1 MSEKTTPPDPAHNLT
16 YGLGAVLLVMLAVIG
31 WMLASGAGPTGRINP
46 DAGGPGGAAPK
57 PETPSVK
64 FKPDAEVGSGRVVI
78 ETTKGDI
85 TVELDPVHAPV
96 TVKNFLG
103 YVDAGHY
110 EGTVF
115 HRVIEDFMIQG
126 GGFDARMIERP
137 TAPPIRNEAGNG
149 KKNVRGTIAMA
160 RTGDPD
166 SASAQFFINVKD
178 NPFLDRAN
186 AGDGVGYAVFGR
198 VVEGLDVVDVIRK
211 VRTGMSAGMPDV
223 PVEPVVIKKVR
234 RL

>member
-1 MSEKTTPPDPAHNLT
+1 MSEKTTTPSDPAQNLT

-31 WMLASGAGPTGRINP
+31 WMLAAGAGPTGRINP
-46 DAGGPGGAAPK
+46 DAGEAPPK
-57 PETPSVK
+57 PETPAVK

-103 YVDAGHY
+103 YVDGGHY

-126 GGFDARMIERP
+126 GGFDARMVERP

-149 KKNVRGTIAMA
+149 KKNLRGTIAMA

-178 NPFLDRAN
+178 NPFLDRAES
-186 AGDGVGYAVFGR
+186 ADGVGYAVFGK
-198 VVEGLDVVDVIRK
+198 VTDGLDVVDAIRK
-211 VRTGMSAGMPDV
+211 VRTGGSAGMSDV